1 MMESATPQT
10 TPGPAPLVP
19 SDARDAAQIDDART
33 WPRPRA
39 LALVGVVLLIGAI
52 PVFQS
57 MINHDVAWILYIADR
72 VLHGSTLYKDIVEIN
87 PPLIVWLNIPIVA
100 LAHLVGAS
108 SIVVFRVVVLA
119 LIAGS
124 LALSVRIIGPLN
136 GADGADWVI
145 MLLAACFALVA
156 FPGYDFGQR
165 EHLLLI
171 LALPYVLLTV
181 ARARGRVPTAALAIG
196 VGIAAGVGLAIK
208 PFFLTLWIGLIAYAW
223 ATEKRLPWRRPE
235 VLASGAVIVLY
246 GIAVVLFAP
255 QYFGLVRTFA
265 PLYRTF
271 DDHSYLFVLF
281 KLWPALAALLAWA
294 VLRREWGWRH
304 VSDVLAIV
312 VVALI
317 CSAVVQRKGWTY
329 HRYPAQAT
337 ALLLVVSLALAPLRR
352 VLRDVRVRPLLFAVA
367 FAAFIGRAAVSG
379 GYTDP
384 MRPRTLV
391 NILAPVVRQYAKGGS
406 IVVLSENIFPGFPL
420 VNYTGTTWAS
430 RYCCQWFVQAMYPDA
445 FWRRP
450 GTVPRPGEHMTPLEN
465 SLIHSVVDDLLRYH
479 PRMIIAYRGPIVD
492 YLRYYAH
499 DPRFLHLLAS
509 YRHAGN
515 AGRFDVWVL
524 RDSTTQ

>member
-1 MMESATPQT
+1 MPIGDARPPHGADRFPRCIPHAVLQCATRRNRRTHAVPHAARCAATRDAARRRSRPRHDHSTTLRAASLHVPAGQRDHRVAPPADDAVHHRGARRAARAVSSPDRNHGRRPSRRMMESATPQT
-10 TPGPAPLVP
+10 TPGAAPLVP
-19 SDARDAAQIDDART
+19 SNARDAAQTDDARN
-33 WPRPRA
+33 WSRPRA

-57 MINHDVAWILYIADR
+57 MVNHDVAWILYIADR

-108 SIVVFRVVVLA
+108 SIVVFRIVVLA

-124 LALSVRIIGPLN
+124 LALSVRIIGPLH

-246 GIAVVLFAP
+246 G
-255 QYFGLVRTFA
+255 
-265 PLYRTF
+265 
-271 DDHSYLFVLF
+271 
-281 KLWPALAALLAWA
+281 
-294 VLRREWGWRH
+294 
-304 VSDVLAIV
+304 
-312 VVALI
+312 
-317 CSAVVQRKGWTY
+317 
-329 HRYPAQAT
+329 
-337 ALLLVVSLALAPLRR
+337 
-352 VLRDVRVRPLLFAVA
+352 
-367 FAAFIGRAAVSG
+367 
-379 GYTDP
+379 
-384 MRPRTLV
+384 
-391 NILAPVVRQYAKGGS
+391 
-406 IVVLSENIFPGFPL
+406 
-420 VNYTGTTWAS
+420 
-430 RYCCQWFVQAMYPDA
+430 
-445 FWRRP
+445 
-450 GTVPRPGEHMTPLEN
+450 
-465 SLIHSVVDDLLRYH
+465 
-479 PRMIIAYRGPIVD
+479 
-492 YLRYYAH
+492 
-499 DPRFLHLLAS
+499 
-509 YRHAGN
+509 
-515 AGRFDVWVL
+515 
-524 RDSTTQ
+524 